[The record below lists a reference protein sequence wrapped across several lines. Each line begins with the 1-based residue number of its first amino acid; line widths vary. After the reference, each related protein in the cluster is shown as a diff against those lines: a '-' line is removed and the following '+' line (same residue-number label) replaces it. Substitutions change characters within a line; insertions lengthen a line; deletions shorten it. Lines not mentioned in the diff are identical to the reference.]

1 VARQFFQ
8 TRIAAGATW
17 PGSDGGANLRPFR
30 WVKIDNRGAVGND
43 LIVALNEN
51 MGIDDGASWYVKIP
65 AGYQRIFNVTGPKG
79 EESVTATEIHVKNI
93 GSGAVPVLI
102 ELDTNPI
109 VDQQRG
115 QPGGAA
121 TGQTVDLTQW
131 AGLAVNQANDNLDG
145 QGVSGGNPLVVIRP
159 EVFNGA
165 TWDRV
170 RAPTSDGNPS
180 TGLAGVQSMLAR
192 PDASGIDRAREISQ
206 FGDGVGVAQAMQ
218 PSSTP
223 SNNSPAANTAAV
235 LTYAAV
241 AGQRH
246 RLTMMMAS
254 YSAAPTGG
262 NLLVTDGGA
271 GAFAVDTNAAGPL
284 PPAPMPAGGI
294 QGSVN
299 AAMVI
304 TLAAGGAAVT
314 GRVNAAKLTA

>member
-1 VARQFFQ
+1 VRQLFQ

-30 WVKIDNRGAVGND
+30 WVKIDNRGGVGND

-51 MGIDDGASWYVKIP
+51 VGIDDGTSWYVKVP

-79 EESVTATEIHVKNI
+79 EESVTATELHVKNL
-93 GSGAVPVLI
+93 GAAAVPVLI

-121 TGQTVDLTQW
+121 TGQTVDVTQLS
-131 AGLAVNQANDNLDG
+131 GNGFNANAEGADSL
-145 QGVSGGNPLVVIRP
+145 SGASASLPVTGMGM
-159 EVFNGA
+159 VFNGA
-165 TWDRV
+165 SWDRV

-180 TGLAGVQSMLAR
+180 TGLAGVQQMLAR

-206 FGDGVGVAQAMQ
+206 FGDGPGVAQAMQ

-246 RLTMMMAS
+246 RLTMLFAS
-254 YSAAPTGG
+254 YNAAPTGG
-262 NLLVTDGGA
+262 NLNVTDA
-271 GAFAVDTNAAGPL
+271 ATTVLSLDTIAAGPL
-284 PPAPMPAGGI
+284 PFADLPPGGV

-299 AAMVI
+299 SAMVS
-304 TLAAGGAAVT
+304 TLVAAGAAVT
-314 GRVNAAKLTA
+314 GKISAAKLTA